1 MTSSIIFSF
10 DLIFWFFR
18 TLLVEVVEEGDGQA
32 SAPGGRFVLG
42 RIDHPMKR
50 RAPSV
55 VGPSS
60 HQVAQIDD
68 ETIFLRD
75 CDRRF
80 LEFWKDWDVKRL
92 PISPQNTHDVIN
104 KGSSIASGMVG
115 ASDKWLELMPTGP
128 NTKET

>member
-1 MTSSIIFSF
+1 MPVRDVKRVDKASTVVIGLKPTQTLNNLKQPQTSELTSSHISSSDF
-10 DLIFWFFR
+10 
-18 TLLVEVVEEGDGQA
+18 LLVEVVEEGDGQA

-68 ETIFLRD
+68 EIIFLRD
-75 CDRRF
+75 CKVEVRS
-80 LEFWKDWDVKRL
+80 K
-92 PISPQNTHDVIN
+92 
-104 KGSSIASGMVG
+104 IAS
-115 ASDKWLELMPTGP
+115 
-128 NTKET
+128 